1 MRILDVNDILNER
14 ADTELFIFSLSKLLR
29 DLNPGDLLVK
39 QFLKI
44 KKTPDNIVG
53 EDPEYYCF
61 NGLLFYPCGFI
72 RLWFRGYLSGRND

>member
-1 MRILDVNDILNER
+1 MWILDVKDILNER
-14 ADTELFIFSLSKLLR
+14 ADTELRYLKKFIFSLSKLLR

-44 KKTPDNIVG
+44 KKT
-53 EDPEYYCF
+53 
-61 NGLLFYPCGFI
+61 LA